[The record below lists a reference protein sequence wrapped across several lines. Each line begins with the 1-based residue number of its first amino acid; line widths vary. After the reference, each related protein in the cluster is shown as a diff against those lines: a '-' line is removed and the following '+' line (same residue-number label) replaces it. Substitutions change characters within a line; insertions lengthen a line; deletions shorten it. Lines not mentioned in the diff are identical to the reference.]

1 MNAKDA
7 AVGLGRLIRNN
18 PKKFAAGAVG
28 AGALALWL
36 NKGANNCDKDSL
48 LAKMSAKGVGLG

>member
-1 MNAKDA
+1 M
-7 AVGLGRLIRNN
+7 LGQAIKNN